1 MPTPVRK
8 EAQRLFALFKDHGA
22 QAVEAPVL
30 LPAETLL
37 DLYGEDLRARAYV
50 TRDPILGE
58 MMLRPDFTVPIVQ
71 MHMAEGAEPARYTY
85 EGDVFRKQE
94 AGSDRPR
101 EIGRA
106 HV

>member
-71 MHMAEGAEPARYTY
+71 TQSLTARP
-85 EGDVFRKQE
+85 DAR
-94 AGSDRPR
+94 
-101 EIGRA
+101 
-106 HV
+106 